1 MGQAKPP
8 RLAHLKCPILSW
20 VSDLPDSGGSETNF
34 EFDFY
39 ENLATE
45 AIATVAHL
53 SRAVAKF
60 EIRAVEAR
68 SPAPLGGS
76 PKANS
81 EARLGAGAGR
91 IARK

>member
-1 MGQAKPP
+1 M
-8 RLAHLKCPILSW
+8 ILSW
-20 VSDLPDSGGSETNF
+20 LSPDGTPETDTELIDLTGGSETNF

-39 ENLATE
+39 ENLATG

-53 SRAVAKF
+53 SRAVAKLDT
-60 EIRAVEAR
+60 RAVEAR

-81 EARLGAGAGR
+81 EARLGAGAGNLVH
-91 IARK
+91 

>member
-1 MGQAKPP
+1 MKS
-8 RLAHLKCPILSW
+8 LILSC

-81 EARLGAGAGR
+81 EARLGAGAGNLVH
-91 IARK
+91 

>member
-1 MGQAKPP
+1 M
-8 RLAHLKCPILSW
+8 
-20 VSDLPDSGGSETNF
+20 

-39 ENLATE
+39 ENLVTE
-45 AIATVAHL
+45 AIATLAHL

-60 EIRAVEAR
+60 ETRAVEAR
-68 SPAPLGGS
+68 SPAPFGGS